1 MTETSVSSTAAPT
14 SAPIGFVWMTL
25 ATWFG
30 TGLSPRAPGT
40 VGSLG
45 SLVLWAPLVLLDTAW
60 WVRLLASVVV
70 FVVGVVA
77 SNRVCAVRGEDP
89 QIIVIDEV
97 AGMGVTLLFVGP
109 SIAALVIGFACFRLF
124 DISKPWPVSWADQKI
139 HGGLGVMLDDVLAG
153 VYALLLTT
161 LVVRY
166 ALPLIGL
173 T

>member
-1 MTETSVSSTAAPT
+1 MAV
-14 SAPIGFVWMTL
+14 

-30 TGLSPRAPGT
+30 SGLSPTAPGT
-40 VGSLG
+40 VGSLA
-45 SLVLWAPLVLLDTAW
+45 SLVLWAPLVLLEAPSW
-60 WVRLLASVVV
+60 ARLLAVVVV

-77 SNRVCAVRGEDP
+77 SDRVCAVRGEDP

-97 AGMGVTLLFVGP
+97 AGMGITLLCVGP
-109 SIAALVIGFACFRLF
+109 SVAALVVGFACFRLF

-161 LVVRY
+161 IVVRY
-166 ALPLIGL
+166 ALPLLGL
-173 T
+173 S